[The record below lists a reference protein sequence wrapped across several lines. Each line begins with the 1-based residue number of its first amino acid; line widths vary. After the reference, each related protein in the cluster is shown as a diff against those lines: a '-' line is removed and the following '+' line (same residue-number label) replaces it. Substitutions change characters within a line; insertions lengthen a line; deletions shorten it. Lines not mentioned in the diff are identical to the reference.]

1 MRTTVLAANF
11 LRFLQYLLVLLLVQP
26 TGSPADRSADWQEQR
41 FAQALVRQRVSFLI
55 NRTIGASTIR
65 LKDGSYATTMP
76 VLPSDADIQEIKRFG
91 DQAVGELAAYVNST
105 LPMEQY
111 VSIRFLLE
119 FHDDSALAAV
129 RSFAGKSKFAGVRL
143 QAVAGLAGFPRDKI
157 KEIVERISNTDP
169 DPEVRAQ
176 ARHVLGPSPA
186 PRSSETPRGA
196 FN

>member
-1 MRTTVLAANF
+1 MRTTGLAANF
-11 LRFLQYLLVLLLVQP
+11 LRFLQFLLVLLLVQP

-55 NRTIGASTIR
+55 NRTIGASSIR

-76 VLPSDADIQEIKRFG
+76 FPSNADIQEIKRFG

-105 LPMEQY
+105 LPMEQH

-143 QAVAGLAGFPRDKI
+143 EAVAGLAGFPRDKI

-169 DPEVRAQ
+169 DPEVRAE
-176 ARHVLGPSPA
+176 ARHVLGLSPA